1 MTAPLATRVR
11 PTAAVSAGTLL
22 AGVFL
27 ALTCAPCAAQAGHA
41 ELPAAAGTAPGEH
54 ALACD
59 NEALTAYAGLL
70 VLAPHPDDE
79 TIAFAGLTTAY
90 MRAGKPV
97 DVVVATDG
105 DAYCDACRFWKSGSV
120 RGATCSAA
128 ELSNFATAETDS
140 FAEVRRGESAAAAAI
155 LGRQPPRFLGYPD
168 TGLGAAWRNSRTG
181 RLDARLR
188 RSDFSACPDCESC
201 PAGYAGGPET
211 ALTARTLADTLA
223 GLLAAAR
230 PGTLVVTTHPL
241 DGHGDHAAL
250 GNFVKILNDAREKP
264 LPIAFAVV
272 HAHTPKSTA
281 HCDCWYPAPQAL
293 VCPCAD
299 EARASAEPGF
309 VAALRAYRLRPESP
323 AALPDDAPY
332 GRERRL
338 CLSDELY
345 RGDGATKL
353 AAVRAYGSQLGTT
366 RRDGSHPPALDGL
379 VDCNGY
385 LLAFVRR
392 TEAFVLAEP
401 EACDPAGTWEGE
413 GGGDAAPWPARLG
426 LARTGESAVAGY
438 LAGSEAATGGPQE
451 VVTGEVGPRCTLT
464 LRTPARP
471 GALLRAA
478 ISRDGRSLYGTW
490 EGAAPGFLVLHR

>member
-1 MTAPLATRVR
+1 MTAQLETRFS
-11 PTAAVSAGTLL
+11 PTAAVPAGILL
-22 AGVFL
+22 AGAFF
-27 ALTCAPCAAQAGHA
+27 ALLCPPCGAQVGPADV
-41 ELPAAAGTAPGEH
+41 PAAAGAAPRDE

-128 ELSNFATAETDS
+128 ELSNFATAEVDS
-140 FAEVRRGESAAAAAI
+140 FAEVRHGESAAAAAI

-211 ALTARTLADTLA
+211 ALTARTLAATLS
-223 GLLAAAR
+223 GLLAGAR

-250 GNFVKILNDAREKP
+250 GNFVKTLNDALEKP
-264 LPIAFAVV
+264 LPIAFAVI
-272 HAHTPKSTA
+272 HAHTPKSTP

-293 VCPCAD
+293 ACPCAD
-299 EARASAEPGF
+299 EVRASAEPGY
-309 VAALRAYRLRPESP
+309 VGALRAYRLRPEAP

-332 GRERRL
+332 GRERQL
-338 CLSDELY
+338 CLSAELY
-345 RGDGATKL
+345 RGNGATKL
-353 AAVRAYGSQLGTT
+353 AAVRSYGSQLGTT
-366 RRDGSHPPALDGL
+366 RRDGSHPAALDGL

-401 EACDPAGTWEGE
+401 AACDPAGTWEGA
-413 GGGDAAPWPARLG
+413 GGDGAAAGPARLG
-426 LARTGESAVAGY
+426 LARTGERTVAGY
-438 LAGSEAATGGPQE
+438 LATGEAAAGERQE
-451 VVTGEVGPRCTLT
+451 VVTGEVDARCTLT

-471 GALLRAA
+471 GTLLRAA
-478 ISRDGRSLYGTW
+478 ISRDGASLYGAW

>member
-1 MTAPLATRVR
+1 MTAQIVTRSR
-11 PTAAVSAGTLL
+11 STAAGPAGILFTGAL
-22 AGVFL
+22 L
-27 ALTCAPCAAQAGHA
+27 ALTSAPCEAQAGHA
-41 ELPAAAGTAPGEH
+41 ELPAGATAAPGSDDGW
-54 ALACD
+54 CD

-140 FAEVRRGESAAAAAI
+140 FAEVRHRESAAAAAI

-211 ALTARTLADTLA
+211 ALTARTLADTLS
-223 GLLAAAR
+223 GLLAGAR

-250 GNFVKILNDAREKP
+250 GNFIKTLNDSLAQP
-264 LPIAFAVV
+264 LPLAFAVI
-272 HAHTPKSTA
+272 HAHTPKATP

-293 VCPCAD
+293 ACPCAD
-299 EARASAEPGF
+299 ETRASAEPGY

-338 CLSDELY
+338 CLSDDLY
-345 RGDGATKL
+345 RGEGATKL
-353 AAVRAYGSQLGTT
+353 AAVRSYGSQLGTT
-366 RRDGSHPPALDGL
+366 RRVGSHAPALDGL

-385 LLAFVRR
+385 LLSFVRR

-401 EACDPAGTWEGE
+401 MACEPAGTWEGD
-413 GGGDAAPWPARLG
+413 GGDDAGIGPARLG
-426 LARTGESAVAGY
+426 LARTGERTVAGY
-438 LAGSEAATGGPQE
+438 LATGEAAAGERQE
-451 VVTGEVGPRCTLT
+451 AVTGEVGARCTLT
-464 LRTPARP
+464 LRTPGRP

-478 ISRDGRSLYGTW
+478 ISRDGKSLVGAW